1 MHVLAPAQ
9 RAGADERSQV
19 VIDRNAPSVIR
30 PGTVILGENTY
41 RAGGGLWPALEQ
53 RQICSAILPIV
64 GRARAREIHS
74 ATVGGSHEPTRLAPD
89 DHFLPK
95 TSHAR
100 HFHRCL
106 IAPGGSVFTG
116 SRSSIANPRSLRIHP
131 MRRATSPGTSD
142 RRPVPTVI
150 NRLEWNPE
158 PLTAYTR
165 GWLRPMAIRFS
176 PLPGPLDPCLMH
188 NWSKTSIEIAHDSC
202 RNGVAL
208 LSPAWRNIGSAIK
221 NPHGYVL
228 PSVFLALPLHRVP
241 GSLRPSPRPTVSSP
255 GRSGRGPDCL
265 PRNAS
270 VRRLESDRSG
280 GRVVVGGLLG
290 VRIAGIAVLV
300 VGRVRG
306 RRRGRRG
313 VRGRRWVW

>member
-1 MHVLAPAQ
+1 VA
-9 RAGADERSQV
+9 
-19 VIDRNAPSVIR
+19 
-30 PGTVILGENTY
+30 
-41 RAGGGLWPALEQ
+41 
-53 RQICSAILPIV
+53 
-64 GRARAREIHS
+64 RARAATNLFCNS
-74 ATVGGSHEPTRLAPD
+74 AHCRSCQGTRDPLRNGRRVPRRTNKVGT
-89 DHFLPK
+89 
-95 TSHAR
+95 
-100 HFHRCL
+100 
-106 IAPGGSVFTG
+106 
-116 SRSSIANPRSLRIHP
+116 
-131 MRRATSPGTSD
+131 
-142 RRPVPTVI
+142 RRPLSPQDISCPSFPPDLTRAERVGLRRFTVEHRQPPVPPDPPDAPCDITWHK
-150 NRLEWNPE
+150 RQATGADRHQSPRME
-158 PLTAYTR
+158 PRTGNSLHQAWVTTDGYSIFPIAVT
-165 GWLRPMAIRFS
+165 
-176 PLPGPLDPCLMH
+176 PLDPCLIH